1 MSLAKAIIAEL
12 IDNDEL
18 PEINTCE
25 ILSSRLPSPYS
36 GRSVEARQFLIQD
49 GFIEKAKAT
58 NLDRITKEAIK
69 YIKSSGDDYFKTAK
83 IMLDRGI
90 DAEDIA
96 DQDLLISED
105 LWDNPEK
112 NRRVI
117 QENISQKRSYGKK
130 RSIQVKVSM
139 SDEEVR
145 LIDWLCKLGYGKE
158 GSRSATLRQAISDIA
173 RLVNDQEE
181 ISDINNMIGEILS
194 AKLDQ
199 GITKS
204 IKSEV
209 LLSRENGGCIFI
221 IDSKSSIKEVI
232 QLAIRQ
238 NHESYIF
245 CVRDSQINLV
255 SEIDQL
261 LEGVAI
267 AYNGQIIKSSDE
279 FVSYKV
285 IPSPS
290 DGGGGGHI

>member
-36 GRSVEARQFLIQD
+36 GRSVEARQCLIQE
-49 GFIEKAKAT
+49 GFIKKTKST
-58 NLDRITKEAIK
+58 NLDRITEEAIN
-69 YIKSSGDDYFKTAK
+69 YIKSSGDDYLKAAK
-83 IMLDRGI
+83 IMLESGI
-90 DAEDIA
+90 DAENIA
-96 DQDLLISED
+96 DQDSTISEA

-112 NRRVI
+112 NRRII
-117 QENISQKRSYGKK
+117 QEKISQKRSYGKK
-130 RSIQVKVSM
+130 RSTQVKGHE
-139 SDEEVR
+139 DEEVR
-145 LIDWLCKLGYGKE
+145 LIDWLCKLGYEKKE
-158 GSRSATLRQAISDIA
+158 VDQQLCDRPFLILQDGR
-173 RLVNDQEE
+173 DQEE

-245 CVRDSQINLV
+245 CK
-255 SEIDQL
+255 
-261 LEGVAI
+261 G
-267 AYNGQIIKSSDE
+267 
-279 FVSYKV
+279 
-285 IPSPS
+285 
-290 DGGGGGHI
+290 